1 MARESGLLKELAALE
16 GEWKKQ
22 SAKAKA
28 EGGLRRVPDTKY
40 IARLS
45 EASVEN
51 PGSGLRMKIVFV
63 ILEGDYTGETLTKT
77 DGLTGERSLEFLCR
91 TLARLGYDP
100 DDVSLKQLP
109 AICAELTK
117 EKPVC
122 NVQAR
127 TGANDFQNVFIN
139 SVIEDYDEESGSGAV
154 AEEAA
159 EEEEGEEAEESGE
172 LGVGSRV
179 SGTFRNVAY
188 TGDVLE
194 LVDAETARVKRDDT
208 GTVLKAKIANL
219 TLLAAAEAEEEEE
232 AEEAE
237 EEAAE
242 EAEEE
247 PAPLQVGMKVEFP
260 WKGKEDETGVVTE
273 ILDAERAK
281 VKKDSDGKIATVKIE
296 NLFLIEEDADAAEGE
311 EEEEEE
317 AAPAPAQAPP
327 PSGRR
332 GKTPAPAAAPE
343 PSGKTGATAT
353 RRPAAATAPAAAPA
367 RRKTK

>member
-1 MARESGLLKELAALE
+1 MARETGLLKELAALE

-40 IARLS
+40 IARLH

-51 PGSGLRMKIVFV
+51 PGSGLRLRMVFV

-77 DGLTGERSLEFLCR
+77 DGLTGDKSLEYLCR

-100 DDVSLKQLP
+100 DEVTSIRQLP
-109 AICAELTK
+109 GICAELTK

-122 NVQAR
+122 NVQTR
-127 TGANDFQNVFIN
+127 TGANDFQNVYVN
-139 SVIEDYDEESGSGAV
+139 SVIEEYDEDSGSGAV
-154 AEEAA
+154 EGEEEAAA
-159 EEEEGEEAEESGE
+159 EEEEEEGTGE
-172 LGVGSRV
+172 LGVGSKV
-179 SGTFRNVAY
+179 SGVFRNVAY
-188 TGDVLE
+188 TGEVLE

-219 TLLAAAEAEEEEE
+219 TLTAPAAEEEEE
-232 AEEAE
+232 E
-237 EEAAE
+237 EEAAAE
-242 EAEEE
+242 EEEGEEE

-260 WKGKEDETGVVTE
+260 WKGKDDETGVVTE

-281 VKKDSDGKIATVKIE
+281 VKKDSDGKIATVLIA
-296 NLFLIEEDADAAEGE
+296 NLFLIEEEAAAE

-317 AAPAPAQAPP
+317 AAPTPAQAPP
-327 PSGRR
+327 PGRR
-332 GKTPAPAAAPE
+332 GGKAPAPAAAPD
-343 PSGKTGATAT
+343 PAPKPTTRKPAPAT
-353 RRPAAATAPAAAPA
+353 PAAPAAPA
-367 RRKTK
+367 RRRPAK